1 MKVHAKQREYLLVM
15 WLSTYIEMK
24 SMLVMKHNLSL
35 VKMNKTKINN
45 LKGARDLGVITYVKF
60 KERVK
65 TILNL

>member
-1 MKVHAKQREYLLVM
+1 M

-24 SMLVMKHNLSL
+24 SMLVMKHYLSL

-45 LKGARDLGVITYVKF
+45 LIEAKDLGVITYVNF
-60 KERVK
+60 MERVK